1 MALTPE
7 IVHSA
12 CVALLEEKIAGL
24 QLQLD
29 ELKTGLSADSKSTSG
44 DKHETSRA
52 MAHIEQEHLAG
63 QMAVLR
69 TQLLTVHKL
78 RSATPGSSIAAGSL
92 VTTNHGIFYL
102 CVALGRVSADGHDVM
117 VLSAQSPLG
126 QVFLGKRTGDTF
138 TFGGRSYVIDG
149 VSPSG

>member
-1 MALTPE
+1 MALSPDE
-7 IVHSA
+7 VNSA
-12 CVALLEEKIAGL
+12 CIALLEEKIAGL

-29 ELKTGLSADSKSTSG
+29 ELKSGLSADSKSTSG

-69 TQLLTVHKL
+69 TQLLAVHKL
-78 RSATPGSSIAAGSL
+78 RSAAAGSSISAGSL
-92 VTTNHGIFYL
+92 VTTNHGLFYL
-102 CVALGRVSADGHDVM
+102 CVAIGRLSVAGQEIM

-126 QVFLGKRTGDTF
+126 QVFLGKGLHDTF
-138 TFGGRSYVIDG
+138 TFGGRSYVITG
-149 VSPSG
+149 LLN

>member
-1 MALTPE
+1 MALSPDE
-7 IVHSA
+7 VNSA
-12 CVALLEEKIAGL
+12 CIALLEEKIAGL

-69 TQLLTVHKL
+69 TQLLAVHKL
-78 RSATPGSSIAAGSL
+78 RSAAAGSSISAGSL
-92 VTTNHGIFYL
+92 VTTNHGLFYL
-102 CVALGRVSADGHDVM
+102 CVAIGRLSVSGQEIM

-126 QVFLGKRTGDTF
+126 QVFLGKCLHDTF
-138 TFGGRSYVIDG
+138 TFGGRSYVITALLT
-149 VSPSG
+149 

>member
-1 MALTPE
+1 MALTPD
-7 IVHSA
+7 VVNAA
-12 CVALLEEKIAGL
+12 CIALLEEKIAGL

-69 TQLLTVHKL
+69 AQLLSVHKL
-78 RSATPGSSIAAGSL
+78 RSVASGPAIAAGSL

-102 CVALGRVSADGHDVM
+102 CVALGRITADGNEVM

-126 QVFLGKRTGDTF
+126 QVFLGKHTGDTF
-138 TFGGRSYVIDG
+138 TFGGRSYVVTAPLI
-149 VSPSG
+149 

>member
-7 IVHSA
+7 AVNDA
-12 CVALLEEKIAGL
+12 CIALLEEKIAAL
-24 QLQLD
+24 QIQLD
-29 ELKTGLSADSKSTSG
+29 ELKTGLAADSKSTSG

-69 TQLLTVHKL
+69 AQLLSVHKL
-78 RSATPGSSIAAGSL
+78 RSAAPGSSVSAGSF

-102 CVALGRVSADGHDVM
+102 CVALGRITADGNDVM

-126 QVFLGKRTGDTF
+126 QVFLGKRKGDTF